1 MWGSHGIIILCGNSK
16 RNQGAATLR
25 LTPTNTSWLTT
36 YLALCQS
43 AISRFTMFHY
53 VSLCF
58 TMFHYVSLCFT
69 MFHYVSLCFTMFHY
83 VSLLLTVNSL
93 DWCWIVFTIVCS
105 SRTHEIPH
113 LSVSI
118 QCNPSSMRCLAS
130 AIYQHSQIPLP
141 NIYIY
146 TYIHTYIHIFM
157 SQSCFPVAR
166 LGLQNIQIDAKN

>member
-1 MWGSHGIIILCGNSK
+1 MWGSRGIIILCGNSK

-53 VSLCF
+53 VSL
-58 TMFHYVSLCFT
+58 
-69 MFHYVSLCFTMFHY
+69 
-83 VSLLLTVNSL
+83 LLTVNSL
-93 DWCWIVFTIVCS
+93 DWCWMVFTIVCS

-146 TYIHTYIHIFM
+146 IHTYIYLWANLAFLLQGWVFKTSKLMQRTRWILWFM
-157 SQSCFPVAR
+157 VEYGR
-166 LGLQNIQIDAKN
+166 YIYINKEDLMLGKQ